1 MRYLFTLLVT
11 LVSIYATAQVDTV
24 KKLNE
29 VVVKGYNNPQ
39 QLLRSANSV
48 GVSDSSLIAR
58 QPSASMVSLINNIAG
73 VRMEERSPGSY
84 RLSLRGSL
92 LRSPFG
98 VRNVKIYVDEFPL
111 TDAGGNT
118 YLNLLD
124 VAAIGDIEIYKGPQA
139 SSFGANTG
147 GAVLISTGLKASNSA
162 EVNVSAGSYGLF
174 HQTAKVQRVFKNYKF
189 SVTQGYQRSDG
200 YRENSALERMYF
212 QTKHQWDYNAKGS
225 LSAFIFY
232 SDLGYQTPGGLTTQ
246 QFAENPKSARPATA
260 TLPGAVSQQAGIYN
274 KTVFG
279 GISHQYQINEQLKH
293 VVSVFGSYTDFK
305 NPFITNFEKRLENTL
320 GLRSFF
326 DYTIS
331 NDEFKSKIQA
341 GVETAR
347 SKTDFK
353 NFGNNGGT
361 PTVLRVDDDLRANQ
375 TFAFLQVNFDISK
388 RWLIELGTS
397 LNFYNYH
404 YQSNFP
410 IAIAEQKRYFKT
422 RLMPKLATSYLIS
435 QNLSARAS
443 AAKGYSPPTLAEVRP
458 SDNLIN
464 TELNAEAGW
473 NYESGLRF
481 ESTNKR
487 FYVDANVFY
496 FGLEET
502 IVRRLRANDN
512 EYFINAGGTK
522 QLGTELQTALWL
534 FKNDSPIAFLNGLQL
549 RNGYTYSNFKFRNFN
564 GTEGN
569 FTDNKLSGVPA
580 HVLTSGLNF
589 DLKKHIYFYIQHYF
603 TSSLPL
609 NDANT
614 AFAERYHLVELKA
627 GISQLKLGKTQ
638 LGFNFGI
645 NNLLNESY
653 SLGNDLNAV
662 GNRYFNPAAKRNF
675 YTAINLKL

>member
-1 MRYLFTLLVT
+1 M
-11 LVSIYATAQVDTV
+11 YATAQVDTV

-48 GVSDSSLIAR
+48 GVLDSSLIAR

-73 VRMEERSPGSY
+73 VRIEERSPGSY

-98 VRNVKIYVDEFPL
+98 VRNVKIYIDEFPL

-124 VAAIGDIEIYKGPQA
+124 VAAIDDIEIYKGPQA

-147 GAVLISTGLKASNSA
+147 GAVLINTGLKASNSV

-174 HQTAKVQRVFKNYKF
+174 HRTAKVQRLVKNYKF
-189 SVTQGYQRSDG
+189 SLTQGYQRSDG

-225 LSAFIFY
+225 LSAFLFY
-232 SDLGYQTPGGLTTQ
+232 SDLDYQTPGGLTAQ
-246 QFAENPKSARPATA
+246 QFAENPKSARSATA

-410 IAIAEQKRYFKT
+410 ITIAEQKRDFKT
-422 RLMPKLATSYLIS
+422 RFMPKLATSYLIS

-443 AAKGYSPPTLAEVRP
+443 VAKGYSPPTLAEVRP

-564 GTEGN
+564 GTEGY
-569 FTDNKLSGVPA
+569 FTNNKLSGVPA

-589 DLKKHIYFYIQHYF
+589 DFKKHIYFYIQHYF

-627 GISQLKLGKTQ
+627 GISELKLGKTQ

-675 YTAINLKL
+675 YTGINLKL

>member
-1 MRYLFTLLVT
+1 MRYLFTLLAT
-11 LVSIYATAQVDTV
+11 LTSIYANAQVDTV

-48 GVSDSSLIAR
+48 GVLDSSLIAR

-98 VRNVKIYVDEFPL
+98 IRNVKIYIDEFPL

-118 YLNLLD
+118 YSNLLD

-147 GAVLISTGLKASNSA
+147 GAILINTGLNATNFA
-162 EVNVSAGSYGLF
+162 EINLNAGSYGLF
-174 HQTAKVQRVFKNYKF
+174 HQTAKVQQAYKNYKF

-212 QTKHQWDYNAKGS
+212 QTKHQWDYNERGS
-225 LSAFIFY
+225 LNAFVFY
-232 SDLGYQTPGGLTTQ
+232 SDLGYQTPGGLTAQ

-274 KTVFG
+274 KTIFA
-279 GISHQYQINEQLKH
+279 GISHQYKLNEQLKH

-305 NPFITNFEKRLENTL
+305 NPFITNYEKRLENTL

-326 DYTIS
+326 DYTIG
-331 NDEFKSKIQA
+331 NEDFKSKLQA
-341 GVETAR
+341 GVETA
-347 SKTDFK
+347 STATDFK
-353 NFGNNGGT
+353 NFGNNGGS
-361 PTVLRVDDDLRANQ
+361 PTALRVDDDLRANQ
-375 TFAFLQVNFDISK
+375 TFAFLQVNFDISN
-388 RWLIELGTS
+388 RWLVEISTS
-397 LNFYNYH
+397 LNFYNYR
-404 YQSNFP
+404 YQSHFP
-410 IAIAEQKRYFKT
+410 IAIAEQKRAFKT
-422 RLMPKLATSYLIS
+422 KLMPKLATSYLITK
-435 QNLSARAS
+435 NFSARAS
-443 AAKGYSPPTLAEVRP
+443 VAKGYSPPTLAEVRP
-458 SDNLIN
+458 SDNIIN

-473 NYESGLRF
+473 NYEGGLRF
-481 ESTNKR
+481 ESTDKR
-487 FYVDANVFY
+487 FYVDANLFY

-502 IVRRLRANDN
+502 IVRRLNVNDN

-522 QLGTELQTALWL
+522 QFGAELQTALWL
-534 FKNDSPIAFLNGLQL
+534 LKNNDATGILSGIQL
-549 RNGYTYSNFKFRNFN
+549 RNSYTYSNFKFSNFN
-564 GTEGN
+564 GTEGDFAN
-569 FTDNKLSGVPA
+569 NKLSGVPA
-580 HVLTSGLNF
+580 HVLTSGINLDFKMN
-589 DLKKHIYFYIQHYF
+589 IYFYAQHYF
-603 TSSLPL
+603 TAALPL

-614 AFAERYHLVELKA
+614 AFAERYHLLELKA
-627 GISQLKLGKTQ
+627 GITQIKLGKTQ
-638 LGFNFGI
+638 LGFNVGI

-675 YTAINLKL
+675 YTGISVKL